1 MCRVG
6 EKKKSCQQRRRQLL
20 FFPPSLNPPT
30 PPSVIGSY
38 GFNSSPIPKS
48 GSDIRAYSQRKPNPS
63 LSEKNLGNQVLHKQ
77 DEQSKILQINRLQQH
92 THCSTSRPGGYLPVR
107 VPAFIALRTKIL
119 LQILR
124 PIFPQHTSSTCF
136 LAYKTGGGRE
146 HKKEEEEGEK
156 SVSSARR
163 KVTRCRGIVDEK
175 ENTGTSTRVGRG
187 RVEARSYFFSQ

>member
-6 EKKKSCQQRRRQLL
+6 KKKSHANNDVVNSF

-92 THCSTSRPGGYLPVR
+92 THCSTSRPGWRLSPSACARIHSFEDKNLVTDLTSHIPTAYIKHLLPC
-107 VPAFIALRTKIL
+107 I
-119 LQILR
+119 QN
-124 PIFPQHTSSTCF
+124 
-136 LAYKTGGGRE
+136 GGGKRTQKGGGGGGKIRFE
-146 HKKEEEEGEK
+146 CKEE
-156 SVSSARR
+156 S
-163 KVTRCRGIVDEK
+163 DE
-175 ENTGTSTRVGRG
+175 V
-187 RVEARSYFFSQ
+187 